1 MMLLKFKSEL
11 PSPVVFPSA
20 ALSQLIKTNLRYPET
35 YIHSFIQ
42 NRLDTYLNTYIFICL
57 PTHHS
62 FFTVTTNDVMSVL
75 FTCYLTIVSRKE
87 KHSLLLSKLHC
98 FFR

>member
-1 MMLLKFKSEL
+1 MILLQEAQEMMLLKFKSEL

-42 NRLDTYLNTYIFICL
+42 NRLDTYSNNYIFICL

-62 FFTVTTNDVMSVL
+62 SFTVTTN
-75 FTCYLTIVSRKE
+75 
-87 KHSLLLSKLHC
+87 
-98 FFR
+98 